1 MQQSDSDHHPTFS
14 SRIGFILVTAGAAVG
29 LGNVWSFTYV
39 AGKNGGGGFVLV
51 YLLTLLFIAAPVF
64 MAELLLGRMG
74 RASTPTGLK
83 KLQVNAG
90 SKLPWALPAWVGLV
104 ASIFV
109 LSFYSVIAGQVMAY
123 GFEALKGGFAGWS
136 ADQIVALDASFK
148 ANPLSPIFWSA
159 LFILLAAAVVSLD
172 VRAGLER
179 TGKWLMPILLF
190 MLVGLVGFAA
200 FKADFAA
207 GFNFLFGFR
216 EITLSP
222 HILLE
227 AVGQAFFTLSVGV
240 GGIMLLGSY
249 MGKDVHLPKASA
261 WIIMMDLSVALLAG
275 LAIFPLLFSA
285 GMDPAVGPG
294 LVFVTLPLVFADIP
308 GGALLA
314 FVFFLLLSFAA
325 FTSAISLL
333 ATPTARMEESG
344 ISRGRSAWY
353 LGGSAFALSLLTTLS
368 FSSWQDF
375 YPLAFLGF
383 DGMTFFDLI
392 REGVNNIVLP
402 LGGLAFALMVGWGL
416 KRETVREALPMK
428 NQLFFTVWYGVLR
441 YLVPIAITALFVTA
455 MLGE

>member
-1 MQQSDSDHHPTFS
+1 MKHKEHPTFS
-14 SRIGFILVTAGAAVG
+14 SRLGFILVTAGAAVG

-51 YLLTLLFIAAPVF
+51 YLLTLLFVAAPVF
-64 MAELLLGRMG
+64 MAEMLLGRMG
-74 RASTPTGLK
+74 RASTPTSLS
-83 KLQVNAG
+83 KLQKRAG
-90 SKLPWALPAWVGLV
+90 SRLPWALPAWVGLV
-104 ASIFV
+104 ASVFV

-136 ADQIVALDASFK
+136 TEQILALDADFK
-148 ANPLSPIFWSA
+148 ANPVSPIFWSA
-159 LFILLAAAVVSLD
+159 LFIFLAAAVVSLD

-179 TGKWLMPILLF
+179 TGRWLMPILLF
-190 MLVGLVGFAA
+190 MLIGLVGFSAM
-200 FKADFAA
+200 KADFAA
-207 GFNFLFGFR
+207 GFDFLFGFH
-216 EITLSP
+216 EIILSP

-249 MGKDVHLPKASA
+249 MGSDVKLPQASG
-261 WIIMMDLSVALLAG
+261 WIILMDVSVALLAG

-294 LVFVTLPLVFADIP
+294 LVFVTLPLVFANIP

-325 FTSAISLL
+325 FTSATSLL
-333 ATPTARMEESG
+333 ATPTARMEEAE
-344 ISRGRSAWY
+344 ISRKK
-353 LGGSAFALSLLTTLS
+353 SAFFLGVASFVLSIATTLS
-368 FSSWQDF
+368 FSSWSEF
-375 YPLAFLGF
+375 YPLAFIGLE
-383 DGMTFFDLI
+383 GMTAFDLI

-416 KRETVREALPMK
+416 KRDEVRAALPIENK
-428 NQLFFTVWYGVLR
+428 VLFALWYGLLR
-441 YLVPIAITALFVTA
+441 YLVPVAISALFITAIF
-455 MLGE
+455 GE

>member
-1 MQQSDSDHHPTFS
+1 MQQSDNNQHPTFS

-51 YLLTLLFIAAPVF
+51 YLLTLLFVAAPVF

-83 KLQVNAG
+83 KLQVKSG
-90 SKLPWALPAWVGLV
+90 SRLPWALPAWVGLV
-104 ASIFV
+104 ASVFV

-136 ADQIVALDASFK
+136 ADQVVALDANFK
-148 ANPLSPIFWSA
+148 ANPDAPLLWSA
-159 LFILLAAAVVSLD
+159 LFIMLAAAVVSLD
-172 VRAGLER
+172 VRTGLER
-179 TGKWLMPILLF
+179 AGKWLMPVLLI
-190 MLVGLVGFAA
+190 MLIGLVGFAA
-200 FKADFAA
+200 AKADFAA

-227 AVGQAFFTLSVGV
+227 AVGQAFFTLSIGV

-249 MGKDVHLPKASA
+249 MGSDVKLPQSSG
-261 WIIMMDLSVALLAG
+261 WIILMDVSVALLAG

-285 GMDPAVGPG
+285 NMDPAVGPG

-308 GGALLA
+308 GGAVLA

-325 FTSAISLL
+325 FTSATSLL
-333 ATPTARMEESG
+333 ATPTARMEEAG
-344 ISRGRSAWY
+344 ISRRKSAIY
-353 LGGSAFALSLLTTLS
+353 LGAVSFILSIATTLS
-368 FSSWQDF
+368 FSSWSEF
-375 YPLAFLGF
+375 YPLAFAGF
-383 DGMTFFDLI
+383 DGMTAFDLI

-416 KRETVREALPMK
+416 KREEVRAALPMENK
-428 NQLFFTVWYGVLR
+428 ALFTVWYAVLR
-441 YLVPIAITALFVTA
+441 YLVPVAITALFITA
-455 MLGE
+455 ILGE

>member
-1 MQQSDSDHHPTFS
+1 MQQSDNNQHPTFS
-14 SRIGFILVTAGAAVG
+14 SRLGFILVTAGAAVG

-83 KLQVNAG
+83 KLQVKAG
-90 SKLPWALPAWVGLV
+90 SRLPWALPAWVGLV
-104 ASIFV
+104 ASVLV

-123 GFEALKGGFAGWS
+123 GFEALMGGFAGWT
-136 ADQIVALDASFK
+136 ADQVVALDANFK
-148 ANPLSPIFWSA
+148 ANPNAPMFWSV
-159 LFILLAAAVVSLD
+159 LFIVLAAAVVSLD

-179 TGKWLMPILLF
+179 AGKWLMPVLLI
-190 MLVGLVGFAA
+190 MLIGLVGFAA
-200 FKADFAA
+200 AKADFAA

-227 AVGQAFFTLSVGV
+227 AVGQAFFTLSIGV

-249 MGKDVHLPKASA
+249 MGHDVKLPQASG
-261 WIIMMDLSVALLAG
+261 WIILMDVSVALLAG

-285 GMDPAVGPG
+285 NMDPAVGPG

-308 GGALLA
+308 GGAVLA

-333 ATPTARMEESG
+333 ATPTARMEEAG
-344 ISRGRSAWY
+344 ISRKKSAIY
-353 LGGSAFALSLLTTLS
+353 LGGVSFILSIATTLS
-368 FSSWQDF
+368 FSSWSEF
-375 YPLAFLGF
+375 YPLAFIGF
-383 DGMTFFDLI
+383 DGMTAFDLI

-416 KRETVREALPMK
+416 KRDEVRAALPMENK
-428 NQLFFTVWYGVLR
+428 ALFTVWYAVLR
-441 YLVPIAITALFVTA
+441 YLVPVAITALFVTA
-455 MLGE
+455 ILGE